1 MHGHSS
7 PSLTPRKPRD
17 APATAPALSPSPSK
31 KHLLTPPLST
41 VQRRRTKIAKI
52 EDPKDRSKTLCKRRK
67 GLLKKA
73 SDLHEL
79 TGAHV
84 ALAIVST
91 KGELRCVCK
100 PSITEII
107 SAYLCR
113 EGDVMPTEGLGEWL
127 DWAEKEC
134 NSCTTKEDCAS
145 LIMKYQVIL
154 NCLRKKL
161 MDLGNNPSVKV
172 VAGDDYGVGVGRD
185 SKVLNDDEIDSL
197 KKNFAASH
205 PLLFAFFKNYAHD
218 VDFHNLL
225 TSPVNSAA
233 GGESSEV
240 DSNPACS
247 DLEGHGLDPDD
258 LLGSSGEKF
267 VHSHLK
273 GCENNDDHFFAAL
286 EDLNVSL

>member
-1 MHGHSS
+1 M
-7 PSLTPRKPRD
+7 R
-17 APATAPALSPSPSK
+17 
-31 KHLLTPPLST
+31 
-41 VQRRRTKIAKI
+41 
-52 EDPKDRSKTLCKRRK
+52 
-67 GLLKKA
+67 
-73 SDLHEL
+73 
-79 TGAHV
+79 
-84 ALAIVST
+84 
-91 KGELRCVCK
+91 
-100 PSITEII
+100 
-107 SAYLCR
+107 
-113 EGDVMPTEGLGEWL
+113 TEGLGEWL

-134 NSCTTKEDCAS
+134 NSCTTKEDCTS
-145 LIMKYQVIL
+145 LIMKYQVVL

-161 MDLGNNPSVKV
+161 MYLGNNPSVKV
-172 VAGDDYGVGVGRD
+172 VAGDDSGVGVGHD
-185 SKVLNDDEIDSL
+185 SKVLHDDEIDSL

-205 PLLFAFFKNYAHD
+205 PQLFAFFKNYAHD
-218 VDFHNLL
+218 VDCHNLL

-233 GGESSEV
+233 GCESSEV